1 VAVPADAGAVAVAGG
16 VADAGVVA
24 DGGDAAAD
32 VEEPLEAEH
41 PVSVTITP
49 ATAASAAMAGG
60 TPRKANDD
68 TALSTP
74 DVDPTPDKVPV
85 LVAAPGAARTGIRN
99 NGPGTPASPLDASGR
114 GRES

>member
-1 VAVPADAGAVAVAGG
+1 VPVSCPDAAASGVIEAVGSAAGAVAVPVDAGAVADRVA
-16 VADAGVVA
+16 VA

-60 TPRKANDD
+60 APRTTNDD
-68 TALSTP
+68 TALPTP
-74 DVDPTPDKVPV
+74 DVDPTPDNVPV
-85 LVAAPGAARTGIRN
+85 LVAAPGAH
-99 NGPGTPASPLDASGR
+99 
-114 GRES
+114 